1 MYKIC
6 LHIENEKMWITVKGM
21 ILLEKSFVGA
31 VDRILEGI
39 RIQKRMVLKNI
50 SGAAKSILNQKTI
63 VQ

>member
-1 MYKIC
+1 
-6 LHIENEKMWITVKGM
+6 MWITVKGM

-31 VDRILEGI
+31 EDRILEGI